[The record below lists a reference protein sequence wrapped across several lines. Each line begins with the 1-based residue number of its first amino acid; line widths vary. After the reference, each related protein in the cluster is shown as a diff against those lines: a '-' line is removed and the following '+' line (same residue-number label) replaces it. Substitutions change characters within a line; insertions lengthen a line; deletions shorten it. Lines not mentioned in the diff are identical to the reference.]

1 VQRCDREPV
10 EARGRA
16 APVELQSCHLFSEEC
31 AKRLYLHRNA
41 RHKVCM
47 ITGGG
52 CNREQNLVVGQFPVE
67 LVALIGS

>member
-1 VQRCDREPV
+1 VHRGDRQPV
-10 EARGRA
+10 EARGRG

-31 AKRLYLHRNA
+31 AKRLYFKRKT